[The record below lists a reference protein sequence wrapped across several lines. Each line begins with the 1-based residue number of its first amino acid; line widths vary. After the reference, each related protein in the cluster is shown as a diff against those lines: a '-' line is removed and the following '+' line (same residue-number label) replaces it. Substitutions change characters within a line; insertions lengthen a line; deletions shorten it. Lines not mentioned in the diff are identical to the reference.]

1 MGEVSK
7 LTGTREQ
14 PNVSPLQK
22 MKSVGEW
29 TLYEVRAFLLWC
41 KYNSVVKPSIMRVG
55 FTGRVLL
62 LMNREP
68 EKYWEAWLNETT
80 VENHDVT
87 ELFKQEVLAV
97 NTTAEQWKKEQND
110 FSMKYFGER
119 LLVNNF
125 YDDGVIFFLCSLF
138 TLTHR
143 TISFCFQYSFYVDY
157 PWNLEIVSKW
167 SDDYEEFWG
176 HNKLWF
182 QNMQCGDR
190 ESAIIMF
197 PIQNHLHM
205 YPVSLHKMETP
216 HDRFTRLLRNYEIDY
231 DHYVFHDG
239 RRYHRYTRLFN
250 VEHVPNGDNV
260 DDVDSGDDDGGNE
273 YAKMIKKYAT
283 TTATTDEIPSK
294 KAKYDDEA
302 TKDYMR
308 RLDDIAACLTFTPRF
323 CPRLEKPDPNVLY
336 YCRPENRQQ
345 DKVFVSLEHNHYLA
359 VVDRPWPYPLGVK
372 HMTINPVSHV
382 YVNFRERLS
391 VHVRMETTEVGGVLG
406 VSFVS
411 FSFLLM

>member
-1 MGEVSK
+1 
-7 LTGTREQ
+7 
-14 PNVSPLQK
+14 
-22 MKSVGEW
+22 
-29 TLYEVRAFLLWC
+29 
-41 KYNSVVKPSIMRVG
+41 
-55 FTGRVLL
+55 
-62 LMNREP
+62 
-68 EKYWEAWLNETT
+68 
-80 VENHDVT
+80 
-87 ELFKQEVLAV
+87 
-97 NTTAEQWKKEQND
+97 
-110 FSMKYFGER
+110 
-119 LLVNNF
+119 
-125 YDDGVIFFLCSLF
+125 
-138 TLTHR
+138 
-143 TISFCFQYSFYVDY
+143 
-157 PWNLEIVSKW
+157 
-167 SDDYEEFWG
+167 
-176 HNKLWF
+176 
-182 QNMQCGDR
+182 
-190 ESAIIMF
+190 
-197 PIQNHLHM
+197 M

-231 DHYVFHDG
+231 DHHVFHDG

-250 VEHVPNGDNV
+250 VEHVPSGDNV

-273 YAKMIKKYAT
+273 YAKMIKKYG
-283 TTATTDEIPSK
+283 TATSDEIPSK

-391 VHVRMETTEVGGVLG
+391 VHVRIETTEVGGVLG